1 VSQERATRTRRG
13 IVVAAAE
20 LFDELG
26 YEGASTAGILAR
38 GGVTRGALYFHFP
51 SKATLA
57 DAVVAAQDADLAL
70 PDTPVRLQA
79 ALDVCRDHVRRLKS
93 DVLLRAALRLATE
106 RSSYRPAADP
116 QATLRRAL
124 ERLFTEAAAR
134 GELLPTVEP
143 RELTGVVL
151 ATLTG
156 LRLLRECAGAPSASA
171 SMATIWRYLLPS
183 VAMPGVLTH
192 LVVTADDD
200 VK

>member
-1 VSQERATRTRRG
+1 MSQERATRTRRG

-57 DAVVAAQDADLAL
+57 DAVIAAQQADLAL
-70 PDTPVRLQA
+70 PDTPLRLQA
-79 ALDVCRDHVRRLKS
+79 ALDVCRDHMRRLRS

-106 RSSYRPAADP
+106 RSTYQPPSDP
-116 QATLRRAL
+116 QAALRRAL
-124 ERLFTEAAAR
+124 ERLFTEAGAR

-151 ATLTG
+151 AVLTG
-156 LRLLRECAGAPSASA
+156 LRLLGDGAAASGTPSSLAHA
-171 SMATIWRYLLPS
+171 WRYLLPA

-192 LVVTADDD
+192 LVVATHDD
-200 VK
+200 VQ